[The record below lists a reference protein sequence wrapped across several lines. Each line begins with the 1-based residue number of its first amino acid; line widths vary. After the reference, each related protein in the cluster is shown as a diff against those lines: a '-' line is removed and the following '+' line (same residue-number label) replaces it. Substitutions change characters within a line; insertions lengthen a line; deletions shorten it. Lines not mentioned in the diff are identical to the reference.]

1 MLRNPVMSFLY
12 RRPVRGIFAQLE
24 ELEVN
29 NLLVDPLFILENFLA
44 RVGVQIDLEHAVA
57 RVTKINL

>member
-1 MLRNPVMSFLY
+1 MSFLY

-29 NLLVDPLFILENFLA
+29 NLLVDPLFFILENFLA

-57 RVTKINL
+57 RVTKVNL

>member
-1 MLRNPVMSFLY
+1 MYFLY

-29 NLLVDPLFILENFLA
+29 NLLVDPLFFILENFLA

-57 RVTKINL
+57 RVTKVNL